1 MNAYKEF
8 IEPTRVSQC
17 LGSNFISPL
26 SKHLIVGKT
35 SILQVFEVIKVNRS
49 YKLNLIEQF
58 KLFGTI
64 TDIKP
69 IRTAENPKLDY
80 LLVVT
85 KFAKISL
92 IKWDHKLHSI
102 QTVSL
107 HYYENVIQNTTFE
120 KLKLTSLIV
129 EPRNSCLCLR
139 YKNLLVFLPF
149 KKIQDEEDDDG
160 YNDEDDED
168 DSMTGANGGVNGRS
182 NGSVNGGLNS
192 SKDDVQLN
200 DLTKLAQLND
210 VFGSSFAVNGQ
221 NLDSRIG
228 TIIDANFLHNYRQ
241 PTIGILCLI
250 DQVWAGN
257 LFFKKDNISYLV
269 LSLDLNTKNSTTVL
283 KVDHLPYDVDRLVP
297 LPKPLNGSLLLGANE
312 IIHID
317 NGGIVRKIAVN
328 QFATDITNNH
338 HKNFVDNT
346 ELNLKLE
353 NCSVIPIPNDN
364 KILLALQSGDFFY
377 VNFDID
383 GKTIKR
389 IHLEAISSDNYDD
402 AIKLTFPSHIA
413 CLDNNLL
420 FINNKNGNS
429 PLIQYIYDN
438 PNAKRKI
445 KEKASKGDDEADDD
459 IYEDDED
466 GMDEANMG
474 GGDNNNSLKLKYLD
488 ELINNG
494 PISSFTYG
502 FYSNEKFKSNLINP
516 NYQEIS
522 IFSNSGSH
530 NQSHLNIFTPSIN
543 PIIKSSLTFSTI
555 NKLWISNNFLITS
568 DDKNRKSEIFQI
580 NKSYARL
587 NAKSFINKQLTVSIH
602 ELNNGKFILQ
612 VTPKH
617 IVVYDNRFKKKMS
630 LTEILDDSKNDEIF
644 NSFCM
649 DEILMLFL
657 TSGEVKIIAINTYNE
672 TFTKVSIP
680 KILSDTIIT
689 TGYITNSNILNAVT
703 KDVNLLIKNR
713 KRKFSSVANN
723 ASNSTTSTQT
733 EQDLGPKQKVFI
745 LVTGDNR
752 LVLFNRF
759 HNERCYQLND
769 IDKFTDHLKLSFF
782 ENRDTYP
789 DPFIKQVIFND
800 IGNDITKTQYLTILT
815 MGGEVLLYKLYFD
828 GENFTFLKE
837 KNLLITGAPH
847 NSFSLNTKVERKLF
861 YVENLSNLTGIFV
874 SGDIPYFI
882 AKTNH
887 SIPRIFKFT
896 KIPIMSFGKFSKDEL
911 IFLDDKKNTRICEIP
926 KDFNYENNWPVKRV
940 KFANNETIKQ
950 VTYHESSNTFVVST
964 FKEIPYNCID
974 EEGLPI
980 AGTREDRPGALS
992 YKGSIKLISPMNWSV
1007 IDEIELQDNEV
1018 AMSIK
1023 SMILD
1028 VGSSTRRFKTKKEFI
1043 VIGTGKYRMEDL
1055 AANGAF
1061 KVYEII
1067 DIIPEPGRPET
1078 KHKFKEFY
1086 KEDTKGAVTTVSDIS
1101 GRFLVSQGQKI
1112 IVRDLQDDGVV
1123 PVAFLDCSV
1132 YVSESKSFGNF
1143 LLLGDTLKS
1152 VWLVGFDAEP
1162 YRMIM
1167 LGKDLKTL
1175 DVNCADFISKDEEIF
1190 LLVGDNNN
1198 VIHLLKYDPEDP
1210 NSSNGQRLI
1219 EKAAF
1224 NVNSTLSYLKQ
1235 LPNVQ
1240 DPNIVQNVGSTIEG
1254 SFFTV
1259 FPINESTYRRM
1270 YILQQQL
1277 TDKEYHYC
1285 GLNPRL
1291 NRFGGLKFTA
1301 NDSNTKPV
1309 LDYEV
1314 IKMFAK
1320 LNDDRKRNIG
1330 SKISRETSDLWRDLL
1345 DFETVVNL

>member
-1 MNAYKEF
+1 MNTYKEF
-8 IEPTRVSQC
+8 IEPSRISQC
-17 LGSNFISPL
+17 LGANFISPL
-26 SKHLIVGKT
+26 QKHLIVGKT
-35 SILQVFEVIKVNRS
+35 SILQVFEVIKVNRT
-49 YKLNLIEQF
+49 YKLNLVEQF
-58 KLFGTI
+58 KLFGSI

-69 IRTAENPKLDY
+69 IRTVENPKLDY
-80 LLVVT
+80 LLVTT

-92 IKWDHKLHSI
+92 IKWDHKSHSI
-102 QTVSL
+102 RTVSL

-120 KLKLTSLIV
+120 KLQLTSLIV
-129 EPRNSCLCLR
+129 EPRNSCLSLR
-139 YKNLLVFLPF
+139 YKNMLVFLPF
-149 KKIQDEEDDDG
+149 KRFHDEDDDDEDG
-160 YNDEDDED
+160 YNDDDED
-168 DSMTGANGGVNGRS
+168 DDMNGTAAGAKNGDIS
-182 NGSVNGGLNS
+182 NH
-192 SKDDVQLN
+192 KEDVELN
-200 DLTKLAQLND
+200 DITKLAQIND
-210 VFGSSFAVNGQ
+210 LFGSSFFVNGQ

-228 TIIDANFLHNYRQ
+228 TIIEAIFLHNYRQ
-241 PTIGILCLI
+241 PTIGILCLTE
-250 DQVWAGN
+250 QVWAGN

-269 LSLDLNTKNSTTVL
+269 LTLDLTTKNSTTVL
-283 KVDHLPYDVDRLVP
+283 KIDKLPYDIDRLIP
-297 LPKPLNGSLLLGANE
+297 LAKPLNGSLLLGSNE

-328 QFATDITNNH
+328 QFAQDITNNN
-338 HKNFVDNT
+338 KNFIDNSH
-346 ELNLKLE
+346 LNLRLE
-353 NCSVIPIPNDN
+353 KCSVKPIPNDN
-364 KILLALQSGDFFY
+364 KILLTLQTGEFY
-377 VNFDID
+377 YINFDID
-383 GKTIKR
+383 GKTIKK
-389 IHLEAISSDNYDD
+389 IHLQAINPDHYDN
-402 AIKLTFPSHIA
+402 INLCFPEHIA

-429 PLIQYIYDN
+429 PLIQYNYDD
-438 PNAKRKI
+438 PNSKKS
-445 KEKASKGDDEADDD
+445 KPKVKADGDETKDEDDD
-459 IYEDDED
+459 IYDDDDAED
-466 GMDEANMG
+466 GDNG
-474 GGDNNNSLKLKYLD
+474 TDNNTSRFSTGVLKLKYLD
-488 ELINNG
+488 ELTNLG
-494 PISSFTYG
+494 PISNFTYG

-516 NYQEIS
+516 NYQEVS

-530 NQSHLNIFTPSIN
+530 SQSHLNIFTPSIN

-555 NKLWISNNFLITS
+555 NKLWISNDFLITS
-568 DDKNRKSEIFQI
+568 DDKNGKSEIFQI
-580 NKSYARL
+580 NKRYARL
-587 NAKSFINKQLTVSIH
+587 NAKSFINKQLTISIH

-617 IVVYDNRFKKKMS
+617 IIVYDNKFKKKMS
-630 LTEILDDSKNDEIF
+630 LTEILDSSKNDEIF

-657 TSGEVKIIAINTYNE
+657 TSGEVKIIALNTYNE
-672 TFTKVSIP
+672 TFTKVTIP
-680 KILSDTIIT
+680 KILADTIIT
-689 TGYITNSNILNAVT
+689 TGYITNSDILNAVT
-703 KDVNLLIKNR
+703 KDVNLLIKNK
-713 KRKFSSVANN
+713 KRKFSPKDTP
-723 ASNSTTSTQT
+723 ASSEQP

-769 IDKFTDHLKLSFF
+769 VDKFTDHLKLSFF
-782 ENRDTYP
+782 ENKDTYP
-789 DPFIKQVIFND
+789 DPFIKQVIFNEL
-800 IGNDITKTQYLTILT
+800 GNGVSKTQYLTILT

-828 GENFTFLKE
+828 GENFKFLKE

-847 NSFSLNTKVERKLF
+847 NSYSLNTKVERKLF
-861 YVENLSNLTGIFV
+861 YIENLNNLTGIFV

-896 KIPIMSFGKFSKDEL
+896 KIPIMAFGKFSNNQL

-926 KDFNYENNWPVKRV
+926 PDFNYENNWPVKRI
-940 KFANNETIKQ
+940 KFSETIKSI
-950 VTYHESSNTFVVST
+950 TYHETSNTFVVST
-964 FKEIPYNCID
+964 YKEIPYNCVD
-974 EEGLPI
+974 EEGEPI
-980 AGTREDRPGALS
+980 VGTREDRPGALS
-992 YKGSIKLISPMNWSV
+992 YKGSIKLVSPMNWSV
-1007 IDEIELQDNEV
+1007 IDEFDLEDNEV
-1018 AMSIK
+1018 GMSVK
-1023 SMILD
+1023 SMVLD
-1028 VGSSTRRFKTKKEFI
+1028 VGSSTRRFKTQKEFI
-1043 VIGTGKYRMEDL
+1043 VIGTGKYRIEDL
-1055 AANGAF
+1055 AANGSF
-1061 KVYEII
+1061 KLFEVI

-1086 KEDTKGAVTTVSDIS
+1086 KEDTKGAVTTISDVS

-1112 IVRDLQDDGVV
+1112 IVRDVQDDGVV
-1123 PVAFLDCSV
+1123 PVAFFDCSV

-1175 DVNCADFISKDEEIF
+1175 DVNCADFISKDEEIY
-1190 LLVGDNNN
+1190 LLVGDNHN
-1198 VIHLLKYDPEDP
+1198 VLRLLKYDPEDP
-1210 NSSNGQRLI
+1210 NSSNGQRLV

-1224 NVNSTLSYLKQ
+1224 NINSSVSFLKQ
-1235 LPNVQ
+1235 LPNSQ
-1240 DPNIVQNVGSTIEG
+1240 DPNVMQNIGSTIEG

-1277 TDKEYHYC
+1277 TDKEYHHC

-1314 IKMFAK
+1314 LKLFAK
-1320 LNDDRKRNIG
+1320 LNDDRKKNIG
-1330 SKISRETSDLWRDLL
+1330 SKISRETSDLWKDLI
-1345 DFETVVNL
+1345 DFETIVDL